1 MEAGQLRN
9 FILNLLVNLKSFFW
23 AKCWIENTHVI
34 FKILGFKFKI
44 QLCRNEPYQCLE
56 AIYENSKEGIITS
69 EFVDKFKK
77 MFELYRK
84 LPLLSKLTEIP
95 IRDIIYWSDSIPNDY
110 YNYFFSNKFEKY
122 FPELIINLPENDK
135 KLVKTIILR
144 NLFIS
149 LLYKKDFYEPIEEKR
164 YKDYL
169 NLLNSECVNLKDCYK
184 CGKYLFKNNNYE
196 KNVLINGLGLEF
208 ISNKNELRKFD
219 VIDLGACVGDS
230 SFILGEYTDKKVY
243 AFEPLEEN
251 YLQLCENIKLNNINN
266 IVPIKMAA
274 GEIKSMLPIYETLTG
289 HESACIDAGRIVLEK
304 FRNYKPTG
312 LIEVT
317 ALDDF
322 VSERN
327 INVGLIKFDVE
338 GCELASIKGALNVI
352 KANKPILLI
361 SIYHKASDFFE
372 IKSFIENLNLGYSF
386 RVINNHPELFNVEN
400 ILLCEVVNGKN

>member
-1 MEAGQLRN
+1 MEVGQLRN
-9 FILNLLVNLKSFFW
+9 FILNFLENLKSFFFV
-23 AKCWIENTHVI
+23 KCWIKNTHIVL
-34 FKILGFKFKI
+34 KVLGVKFKL
-44 QLCRNEPYQCLE
+44 QLYRNEPYQCLE
-56 AIYENSKEGIITS
+56 AIYENSKEEIITL
-69 EFVDKFKK
+69 EFVNKFKK
-77 MFELYRK
+77 MLELYHK

-95 IRDIIYWSDSIPNDY
+95 ISDIIYWSDSIPNDY
-110 YNYFFSNKFEKY
+110 YNYFYSNKFEKY
-122 FPELIINLPENDK
+122 FTELIINLPENDK

-149 LLYKKDFYEPIEEKR
+149 LLYKTDFYEPIEEKR

-266 IVPIKMAA
+266 VVPIKMAA
-274 GEIKSMLPIYETLTG
+274 GEIKSMLPIYETSTG
-289 HESACIDAGRIVLEK
+289 HESACIDTGRIELEK

-317 ALDDF
+317 TLDNF
-322 VSERN
+322 VSEKN

-338 GCELASIKGALNVI
+338 GYELASLKGALNII

-372 IKSFIENLNLGYSF
+372 IKSFIQNLNLGYSF
-386 RVINNHPELFNVEN
+386 KVINNHPSFFNVEN
-400 ILLCEVVNGKN
+400 VLLCEVKNG